1 MAGGDRKR
9 RNITEDMVDGSCKKC
24 GRPGQTKRGKN
35 GKWSKHIDRVDGKST
50 YCGEYFPLTGVLEND

>member
-24 GRPGQTKRGKN
+24 EETIRIKK
-35 GKWSKHIDRVDGKST
+35 
-50 YCGEYFPLTGVLEND
+50 CLFF